1 MRSGRGMRLAL
12 RRPPR
17 AALGVEDEALWAAVV
32 EDALEAV
39 EGLRGRG
46 ADQEVA
52 VAAHEPAAVG
62 ARQARDRAQHPVG
75 RVEGVREA
83 DAGRREA
90 GVAERRGELARAEDA
105 DVAPRRLEVVVA
117 DAQVEVLARR

>member
-1 MRSGRGMRLAL
+1 MRSGRAMRLA
-12 RRPPR
+12 RRRAPR
-17 AALGVEDEALWAAVV
+17 AALGVEDEALRAAVV
-32 EDALEAV
+32 EELLEAV
-39 EGLRGRG
+39 EDPRGRG

-52 VAAHEPAAVG
+52 VAAHEAALVG

-90 GVAERRGELARAEDA
+90 GVAERRGELPRAEDA
-105 DVAPRRLEVVVA
+105 DMAPRRLEVVVA
-117 DAQVEVLARR
+117 DAQIEVLARR